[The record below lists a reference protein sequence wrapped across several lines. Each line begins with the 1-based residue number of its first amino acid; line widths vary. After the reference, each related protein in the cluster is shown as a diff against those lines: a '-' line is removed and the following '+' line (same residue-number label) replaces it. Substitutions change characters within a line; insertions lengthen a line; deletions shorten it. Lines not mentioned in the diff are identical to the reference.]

1 MQLTNL
7 ERVRKLGGDLL
18 QRPSNIPRYVSQNIL
33 NRRSP
38 IDLELPWFSYGAIDF
53 LETFLRPEMRVFEFG
68 SGGSTIFF
76 ARRCASVESVE
87 DDPAWAARVR
97 ERMAQLGLTNVALT
111 ECPFDFNRPAEFA
124 ESQYLARVR
133 DGSYDVIVVD
143 GADNDYSI
151 RPLCFEVAQDRV
163 NAGGIIVVDDSWR
176 YRHLREIHRA
186 RRLEIFETVGPARY
200 GVTSTDI
207 YFY

>member
-7 ERVRKLGGDLL
+7 ERIRKLSGNLL
-18 QRPSNIPRYVSQNIL
+18 QRPSNIPRYLSQNIL
-33 NRRSP
+33 HRRSP
-38 IDLELPWFSYGAIDF
+38 VDLELPWFSYGAIDF
-53 LETFLRPEMRVFEFG
+53 LEGFLRPEMRVFEFG

-76 ARRCASVESVE
+76 AHRCARVESVE
-87 DDPAWAARVR
+87 DDPAWALRVR
-97 ERMAQLGLTNVALT
+97 ERLTQLGLTNVALS
-111 ECPFDFNRPAEFA
+111 ECPFDFNCSAAFG
-124 ESQYLARVR
+124 ESQYLDRVR
-133 DGSYDVIVVD
+133 EGSYDVIVVD

-151 RPLCFEVAQDRV
+151 RPKCFKVAENQV

-176 YRHLREIHRA
+176 YRQLRESHRA
-186 RRLEIFETVGPARY
+186 RRLEVFETVGLARY

>member
-7 ERVRKLGGDLL
+7 QRVRKLGGDLL

-33 NRRSP
+33 HRRSP

-53 LETFLRPEMRVFEFG
+53 LDNFLRTEMRVFEFG

-76 ARRCASVESVE
+76 ARRCARVESVE
-87 DDPAWAARVR
+87 DDPVWASRVR
-97 ERMAQLGLTNVALT
+97 ERLTQLGLTNAEIT
-111 ECPFDFNRPAEFA
+111 EYPFDFNSPAGFA
-124 ESQYLARVR
+124 ESQYLGRIR
-133 DGSYDVIVVD
+133 EGSYDVIIVD

-151 RPLCFEVAQDRV
+151 RPQCFEVAEGQV
-163 NAGGIIVVDDSWR
+163 KAGGIIVVDDSWR
-176 YRHLREIHRA
+176 YRQLRNAHRA
-186 RRLEIFETVGPARY
+186 RRVEVFETVGPARY